1 MVPAGERRDQRDTWH
16 GFSNALVAGV
26 RDGRDARALRAAR
39 PLASTTASAPGRCS
53 PSSSRC
59 SPWSASA
66 CAAYYTY
73 KAQIERDEEGK
84 PWLRRTRSPL
94 VEREV
99 ALDIVKHGLMV
110 APLVVAGRGLDHAA
124 GTASASAAIALGIVL
139 RQLPRRG
146 GDHDAAPRRV
156 GPTAIGARR
165 ARRLRLRLAVIL
177 VALVL
182 LRHQPWIDLP
192 TLGFVIV
199 GTHLGL
205 LVWEMRYVS
214 LTLAAPGLKPARPSG
229 DQ

>member
-1 MVPAGERRDQRDTWH
+1 MAEEP
-16 GFSNALVAGV
+16 VA
-26 RDGRDARALRAAR
+26 
-39 PLASTTASAPGRCS
+39 
-53 PSSSRC
+53 
-59 SPWSASA
+59 
-66 CAAYYTY
+66 
-73 KAQIERDEEGK
+73 
-84 PWLRRTRSPL
+84 PL

-110 APLVVAGRGLDHAA
+110 APVVVLACGLIRGWDGA
-124 GTASASAAIALGIVL
+124 ASAAIALGIVL
-139 RQLPRRG
+139 VNFL
-146 GDHDAAPRRV
+146 AAAAIMTRAAKS
-156 GPTAIGARR
+156 GPTAIGA
-165 ARRLRLRLAVIL
+165 AALGGYVLRLAVIL

-205 LVWEMRYVS
+205 LVWEMKYVS